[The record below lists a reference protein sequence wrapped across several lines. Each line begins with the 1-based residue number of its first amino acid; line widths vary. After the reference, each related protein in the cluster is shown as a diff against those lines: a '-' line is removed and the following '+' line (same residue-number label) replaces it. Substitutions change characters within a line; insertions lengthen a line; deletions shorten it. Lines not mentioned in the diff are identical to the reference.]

1 MGVFFRIRENFDSM
15 TKSEKKIAEYIFKSS
30 KDIISDSAQEIAIK
44 TSTSPA
50 SVIRFTKKVGYNS
63 LNEFKFALVAEE
75 DTKENT
81 EFDYIINSNDSI
93 DLIINKLGN
102 KVIDTI
108 NDTKE
113 LVDDEK
119 LLEAVEAIKN
129 AETIYLYGVGAS
141 AMVAMDFQY
150 KLLRINKKVMF
161 QSDSHL
167 QLAVAV
173 HITNRDV
180 AVAIS
185 YSGNTKEV
193 NLAIEEAK
201 KNGATTIAITKCGK
215 SNLSNIADINLN
227 IPSIEK
233 DLRIGAIS
241 SRTSQLFVTDS
252 LFLGIA
258 KENLDKTEKNLIS
271 TRNLVEVLKRE

>member
-15 TKSEKKIAEYIFKSS
+15 TKSEKKIAEYIFKSPR
-30 KDIISDSAQEIAIK
+30 DIINDSAQEIAIK

-75 DTKENT
+75 DTEKNT

-161 QSDSHL
+161 QLDSHL

>member
-15 TKSEKKIAEYIFKSS
+15 TKSEKKIAEYIFKSP

-75 DTKENT
+75 YTKEST
-81 EFDYIINSNDSI
+81 EFDYIINYNDSI
-93 DLIINKLGN
+93 DSIINKLGN

-119 LLEAVEAIKN
+119 LLEAVKAIKN

-161 QSDSHL
+161 QQDSHL
-167 QLAVAV
+167 QLAVSV

-185 YSGNTKEV
+185 YSGNTREV
-193 NLAIEEAK
+193 NLAVEEAK
-201 KNGATTIAITKCGK
+201 KKWCYHYSYN
-215 SNLSNIADINLN
+215 
-227 IPSIEK
+227 
-233 DLRIGAIS
+233 
-241 SRTSQLFVTDS
+241 
-252 LFLGIA
+252 
-258 KENLDKTEKNLIS
+258 
-271 TRNLVEVLKRE
+271 

>member
-1 MGVFFRIRENFDSM
+1 MGVFLRIRENFDSM
-15 TKSEKKIAEYIFKSS
+15 TKSEKKIAEYVFKSS

-75 DTKENT
+75 YTKENT

-185 YSGNTKEV
+185 YSGNTREV
-193 NLAIEEAK
+193 SI
-201 KNGATTIAITKCGK
+201 
-215 SNLSNIADINLN
+215 LSNIADINLN

>member
-15 TKSEKKIAEYIFKSS
+15 TKSEKKIAEYIFKSP

-75 DTKENT
+75 YTKEST
-81 EFDYIINSNDSI
+81 EFDYIINYNDSI
-93 DLIINKLGN
+93 DSIINKLGN

-119 LLEAVEAIKN
+119 LLEAVKAIKN

-161 QSDSHL
+161 QQDSHL
-167 QLAVAV
+167 QLAVSV

-185 YSGNTKEV
+185 YSGNTREV
-193 NLAIEEAK
+193 NLAVEEAK
-201 KNGATTIAITKCGK
+201 KNGATTIAITKYGK
-215 SNLSNIADINLN
+215 SILSNIADINLN

-258 KENLDKTEKNLIS
+258 KENLDKTEKNLIN

>member
-1 MGVFFRIRENFDSM
+1 MGVLLRIRENFDSM
-15 TKSEKKIAEYIFKSS
+15 TKSEKKIAEYIFKSPR
-30 KDIISDSAQEIAIK
+30 DIISDSAQEIAIK

-75 DTKENT
+75 YTKEST
-81 EFDYIINSNDSI
+81 EFDYIINYNDSI
-93 DLIINKLGN
+93 DSIINKLGN
-102 KVIDTI
+102 KMIDTI

-119 LLEAVEAIKN
+119 LLEAVKAIKN

-161 QSDSHL
+161 QQDSHL
-167 QLAVAV
+167 QLAVSV

-185 YSGNTKEV
+185 YSGNTREV
-193 NLAIEEAK
+193 NLAVEEAK

-215 SNLSNIADINLN
+215 SILSSIADINLN

-258 KENLDKTEKNLIS
+258 KENLDKTEKNLIN

>member
-1 MGVFFRIRENFDSM
+1 MGVFLRIRENFDSM
-15 TKSEKKIAEYIFKSS
+15 TKSEKKIAEYIFESP
-30 KDIISDSAQEIAIK
+30 KDIINDSAQEIAIK

-161 QSDSHL
+161 QPDSHL

-173 HITNRDV
+173 HITNKDV

-185 YSGNTKEV
+185 YSGNTREV
-193 NLAIEEAK
+193 NLAIEKAK

>member
-1 MGVFFRIRENFDSM
+1 MGVFLRIRENFDSM

-185 YSGNTKEV
+185 YSGNTREV
-193 NLAIEEAK
+193 NLAIEEAQ

-215 SNLSNIADINLN
+215 SILRNIADINLN

>member
-15 TKSEKKIAEYIFKSS
+15 TKSEKKIAEYIFKSP

-75 DTKENT
+75 YTKEST
-81 EFDYIINSNDSI
+81 EFDYIINYNDSI
-93 DLIINKLGN
+93 DSIINKLGN

-119 LLEAVEAIKN
+119 LLEAVKAIKN
-129 AETIYLYGVGAS
+129 AEIIYLYGVGAS

-161 QSDSHL
+161 QQDSHL
-167 QLAVAV
+167 QLAVSV

-185 YSGNTKEV
+185 YSGNTREV
-193 NLAIEEAK
+193 NLAVEEAK
-201 KNGATTIAITKCGK
+201 KNGATTIAITKYGK
-215 SNLSNIADINLN
+215 SILSNIADINLN

-258 KENLDKTEKNLIS
+258 KENLDKTEKNLIN

>member
-1 MGVFFRIRENFDSM
+1 MGVFLRIRENFDSM
-15 TKSEKKIAEYIFKSS
+15 TKSEKKIAEYVLKSS

-75 DTKENT
+75 YTKENT

-185 YSGNTKEV
+185 YSGNTREV

-201 KNGATTIAITKCGK
+201 KNGSTTIAITKCGK
-215 SNLSNIADINLN
+215 SILSNIADINLN